1 MCLKLLPVQLVWRLD
16 QEPPEIGADVTSAA
30 IRQQTRTKIF
40 LGYTS
45 NLISA
50 GVREHI
56 KFLVKHRMV
65 DVLVTSA
72 GCIEEDFIKVGRKC
86 QPLLGGPLHLI
97 KQLSMR
103 RLPAPEWNAKACH

>member
-1 MCLKLLPVQLVWRLD
+1 METLPLQLAWQLV
-16 QEPPEIGADVTSAA
+16 QEPPEVGPDVTSPAE
-30 IRQQTRTKIF
+30 RQQTRTKIF

-56 KFLVKHRMV
+56 KFLVKHKMV

-72 GCIEEDFIKVGRKC
+72 GGIEEDFIKVEILLLCLDAPCKC
-86 QPLLGGPLHLI
+86 RCSFT
-97 KQLSMR
+97 KQADEEMLFCM
-103 RLPAPEWNAKACH
+103 